1 MKNFLVIAAMVAGAS
16 VASTPKSA
24 DAALILP
31 AVATQAHSDV
41 VSVQYRRRRTVVRI
55 YRPRPQPRYYGPGS
69 GMGRE
74 YIGPGSGSGV
84 GRLIENGPGSGTGRG
99 RF

>member
-69 GMGRE
+69 G
-74 YIGPGSGSGV
+74 SGV